1 MVQCPSCRCKFST
14 PSLFSA
20 RGWSTLRCPN
30 CRTRLK
36 RKARRFISLTGLAIT
51 LPFLFWTATGHRSL
65 TLLGVFLGLLGAWL
79 LAFWWNLAHP
89 ILKKKKPFRKLTRL
103 KLT

>member
-1 MVQCPSCRCKFST
+1 
-14 PSLFSA
+14 
-20 RGWSTLRCPN
+20 
-30 CRTRLK
+30 
-36 RKARRFISLTGLAIT
+36 
-51 LPFLFWTATGHRSL
+51 
-65 TLLGVFLGLLGAWL
+65 VFLGLLGAWL